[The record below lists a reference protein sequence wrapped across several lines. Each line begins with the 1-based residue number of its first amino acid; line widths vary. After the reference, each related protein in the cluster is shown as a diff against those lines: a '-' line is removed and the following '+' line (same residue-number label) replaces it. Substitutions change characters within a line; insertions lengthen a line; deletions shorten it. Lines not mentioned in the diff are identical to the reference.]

1 MAFMAFGLSN
11 AKRDPTEEEKED
23 CIQPCEK
30 EKEQLSQGNKQ
41 RWETEFYQYTM
52 DYNNE
57 KIFDDC
63 TDFCIARSRYSKIW
77 EQNHHYTQ
85 FDLDWAIRDSSE
97 ILWKI
102 RDKISFPVLKILS

>member
-1 MAFMAFGLSN
+1 MSDLICHLLVVVKKKRIKTNFSLQSN

-85 FDLDWAIRDSSE
+85 FDLD
-97 ILWKI
+97 
-102 RDKISFPVLKILS
+102 